1 MKLVATL
8 LAVVIAG
15 WLLTGC
21 YVVRGDEQAVLRR
34 FGRLQ
39 PGVRASGWHYDLP
52 WPLTRIDRV
61 KVHEVRTL
69 TVGIPTNAA
78 SADADPLF
86 ALFRDRQAEFITG
99 DKNIINVQMQVQYT
113 VTDPVEFLLTSSTPG
128 ISLQVLTEASV
139 TEAVAGRGVDQIQP
153 LGLTD
158 LRETVLQ
165 RIRHGVQQQKW
176 GISVEDVAVGGISPP
191 VEVKEAFLDVSNA
204 RAEKD
209 RWIQEEQTRAEQ
221 KLAQARAASS
231 ELLERAGSEKDRR
244 ITSAKGE
251 ADRFTK
257 VIGQLRQEATAGGMP
272 YAQVRRLAEQRL
284 FTTALEELLPKLA
297 GKVLLEGQQPA
308 DVTIFPQKNGETA
321 PQIPGSPL
329 APGRN

>member
-1 MKLVATL
+1 MKLVATF

-39 PGVRASGWHYDLP
+39 PEVRGSGWHFDLP
-52 WPLTRIDRV
+52 WPLARIDRV

-113 VTDPVEFLLTSSTPG
+113 VTDPVEFLLTSSTPE
-128 ISLQVLTEASV
+128 IALQALAESSV
-139 TEAVAGRGVDQIQP
+139 TEVVAGRGVDQIQP

-158 LRETVLQ
+158 LREAVLQ
-165 RIRHGVQQQKW
+165 RIRHGVQQQNW
-176 GISVEDVAVGGISPP
+176 GINVEDVAVGGISPP
-191 VEVKEAFLDVSNA
+191 VEVTEAFLDVSNA

-221 KLAQARAASS
+221 QLAQSRAASS

-244 ITSAKGE
+244 VTSAKGE
-251 ADRFTK
+251 ADRFSK
-257 VIGQLRQEATAGGMP
+257 VVGQLRQEATAGGVP
-272 YAQVRRLAEQRL
+272 YAQVRRLAVQRL
-284 FTTALEELLPKLA
+284 FTATLEELLPKLA

-308 DVTIFPQKNGETA
+308 DLTIFPQKNADTA
-321 PQIPGSPL
+321 PQSKSPPVG
-329 APGRN
+329 AGRN